1 MATIFLDFDGTLVDV
16 MPRFHAIFSDYL
28 VMKGFSPPTLSEYR
42 RLKRLHNYDPE
53 IFKALNID
61 VAWEDY
67 GEWKVNRVEST
78 SYLCL
83 DKLIGEPHYV
93 VERLRDRG
101 YSVVLLS
108 ARRIRENLLTELEW
122 LKISGL
128 FDDVL
133 VTEDYKIDS
142 KARKLAKIAENGD
155 IIVGDSETELTA
167 AKELGIRHFGV
178 TTGLRSVEFLFEN
191 GARVVLCDYT
201 ALLDVLT

>member
-1 MATIFLDFDGTLVDV
+1 VAIVFLDFDGTLVDV
-16 MPRFHAIFSDYL
+16 MPRFHAIFSEYL
-28 VMKGFSPPTLSEYR
+28 LAKGFSPPNLSEYR

-53 IFKALNID
+53 IFKALNVD

-67 GEWKVNRVEST
+67 REWKVNRVEST
-78 SYLCL
+78 SYLYL
-83 DKLIGEPHYV
+83 DRLIGEPHYV
-93 VERLRDRG
+93 VERLRDCG

-108 ARRIRENLLTELEW
+108 ARRIRENLLAELEW
-122 LKISGL
+122 LKISDL

-133 VTEDYKIDS
+133 VTEEYEIDS
-142 KARKLAKIAENGD
+142 KARKLAKIAKNGD

-178 TTGLRSVEFLFEN
+178 TTGLRSADFLFEN